1 MIPSIGSQI
10 TVFFRNGVQVS
21 GQVISWSDTKSAIKS
36 LTNNKITVIQKTI
49 DDVLFFT
56 FSETNIHE
64 EYNEVA
70 EKTIKSDDDI
80 KTLAELKTELNKVE
94 LEEIKEKLTS
104 HEPSGN
110 VSTSYG
116 SSLSMLFG
124 VKKK

>member
-1 MIPSIGSQI
+1 MIPPINSQI

-21 GQVISWSDTKSAIKS
+21 GQVISWSDQKSAIRS
-36 LTNNKITVIQKTI
+36 TTNQIIVIQKTL
-49 DDVLFFT
+49 DDILFFK

-70 EKTIKSDDDI
+70 EKTIKSNNDI
-80 KTLAELKTELNKVE
+80 KTLAELKAELNKAE

-110 VSTSYG
+110 APTSYG